1 MASKVTIQ
9 DIADALGLSRNT
21 VSKAINNTGVLADA
35 TRERILAKAVEMGY
49 KQFSYASVAG
59 AASISAPMAQ
69 GQKNEIAVF
78 TTLFL
83 NTSHFASTMLDKFQ
97 REAAQLGY
105 SIALHRILPED
116 LQSRSLPKSMNPE
129 RTAGIVCFE
138 VFDEPYARMVCECG
152 IPVLF
157 VDTPVCM
164 DGRPLEADR
173 LYMDNT
179 VGITDFIGR
188 MSARGKKKIGFI
200 GEYTHCQSFFE
211 RFMAYRNA
219 MFLCGLP
226 IDESWCITGNLGE
239 EEENVLGDRYRSYL
253 YHTFRRMNEL
263 PDVFICAND
272 FIAFDA
278 MQVFKLLGIAVP
290 KDVYLFGFDD
300 SPESRLV
307 TPTLSTVHIHSQIM
321 GYSAT
326 QLLISRIN
334 EPSLNFRTVHTESTL
349 ILRES
354 TED

>member
-49 KQFSYASVAG
+49 KQFSYINATGINNFIAP
-59 AASISAPMAQ
+59 AAPD
-69 GQKNEIAVF
+69 GKNDIAVF

-105 SIALHRILPED
+105 STSLHRILPED
-116 LQSRSLPKSMNPE
+116 IASLSLPKSMNAE

-138 VFDEPYARMVCECG
+138 VFDEPYARMVSDCG

-173 LYMDNT
+173 LYMDNAT
-179 VGITDFIGR
+179 GITDFIGR
-188 MSARGKKKIGFI
+188 MSARGKRNIGFI
-200 GEYTHCQSFFE
+200 GEYMHCQSFFE

-219 MFLCGLP
+219 MFLCGMP
-226 IDESWCITGNLGE
+226 INEDWCITGNLNE
-239 EEENVLGDRYRSYL
+239 EDEDVMNDCYRSYL
-253 YHTFRRMNEL
+253 YHTFKSMKTL
-263 PDVFICAND
+263 PDVFVCAND

-278 MQVFKLLGIAVP
+278 MQVFKLLGISVP

-334 EPSLNFRTVHTESTL
+334 EPNLNFRSVHTESTL

>member
-35 TRERILAKAVEMGY
+35 TRDRILAKAVEMGY
-49 KQFSYASVAG
+49 KQFSYINATGMAN
-59 AASISAPMAQ
+59 AASPAAS
-69 GQKNEIAVF
+69 GRNEIAIF

-105 SIALHRILPED
+105 STTLHRILPED

-138 VFDEPYARMVCECG
+138 VFDEPYARMVCTCG

-157 VDTPVCM
+157 VDTPVCR

-179 VGITDFIGR
+179 VGISDFVGR
-188 MSARGKKKIGFI
+188 MSARGKRKIGFI
-200 GEYTHCQSFFE
+200 GEYTHCQSFFD
-211 RFMAYRNA
+211 RFMAFRNA
-219 MFLCGLP
+219 MYLCDLP
-226 IDESWCITGNLGE
+226 INEDWCITGNLTDE
-239 EEENVLGDRYRSYL
+239 EDVMDHPYRSYL
-253 YHTFRRMNEL
+253 YHTFKNMKTL

-334 EPSLNFRTVHTESTL
+334 EPNLNFRTVYTESTL

>member
-49 KQFSYASVAG
+49 KQFSYVNASGIANLNTPAV
-59 AASISAPMAQ
+59 PE
-69 GQKNEIAVF
+69 KNEIAVF

-97 REAAQLGY
+97 REAALLGY
-105 SIALHRILPED
+105 SITLHRILPED
-116 LQSRSLPKSMNPE
+116 ILSRSLPKSVNAE
-129 RTAGIVCFE
+129 RTAGILCFE

-173 LYMDNT
+173 LYMDNS
-179 VGITDFIGR
+179 VGINAFVR
-188 MSARGKKKIGFI
+188 HMAQRGKTKIGFI
-200 GEYTHCQSFFE
+200 GEYMHCQSFFE

-219 MFLCGLP
+219 MYLCGLQL
-226 IDESWCITGNLGE
+226 DEKYCFTGNLND
-239 EEENVLGDRYRSYL
+239 EENFMGDRYRSYL
-253 YHTFRRMNEL
+253 YHQFKNLKEL

-278 MQVFKLLGIAVP
+278 IQVFKLLDIRVP
-290 KDVYLFGFDD
+290 EDVYLFGFDD
-300 SPESRLV
+300 SPESRLI

-334 EPSLNFRTVHTESTL
+334 EPSLNFRSVHTESTL

-354 TED
+354 TGD

>member
-49 KQFSYASVAG
+49 KQFSYINASGVANLT
-59 AASISAPMAQ
+59 SSMAQ
-69 GQKNEIAVF
+69 SDKCEIAVF
-78 TTLFL
+78 STLFL

-105 SIALHRILPED
+105 STTLHRILPED
-116 LQSRSLPKSMNPE
+116 IAARELPMSMNPE

-138 VFDEPYARMVCECG
+138 VFDEPYARMLCSCG

-157 VDTPVCM
+157 VDTPVCLNE
-164 DGRPLEADR
+164 PLDADC

-179 VGITDFIGR
+179 AGINAFIHK
-188 MSARGKKKIGFI
+188 MAARGKKKIGFV
-200 GEYTHCQSFFE
+200 GEYMHCQSFFE
-211 RFMAYRNA
+211 RYMAYRNG
-219 MFLCGLP
+219 MFLHGLP
-226 IDESWCITGNLGE
+226 IEEKYCFTGNFIG
-239 EEENVLGDRYRSYL
+239 GKDIMDHPYRSYL
-253 YHTFRRMNEL
+253 YQCFKSLDTL
-263 PDVFICAND
+263 PDVLVCAND
-272 FIAFDA
+272 FIAFDLL
-278 MQVFKLLGIAVP
+278 QVFKMLGVSVP
-290 KDVYLFGFDD
+290 RDVYLFGFDD

-354 TED
+354 TEN

>member
-49 KQFSYASVAG
+49 KQFSY
-59 AASISAPMAQ
+59 ISASGVSNLNVPAAQ
-69 GQKNEIAVF
+69 NDKKEIAVF
-78 TTLFL
+78 TALFL
-83 NTSHFASTMLDKFQ
+83 NASHFASTMLDKFQ

-105 SIALHRILPED
+105 SITLHRILPED
-116 LQSRSLPKSMNPE
+116 LKALALPKSMNPE

-138 VFDEPYARMVCECG
+138 VFDEPYARMVSECG
-152 IPVLF
+152 IPALF
-157 VDTPVCM
+157 VDTPVLTN
-164 DGRPLEADR
+164 GRPLEADR
-173 LYMDNT
+173 LLMDNT
-179 VGITDFIGR
+179 AGINAFVR
-188 MSARGKKKIGFI
+188 HMAQRGKTKIGFI
-200 GEYTHCQSFFE
+200 GEYMHCQSFFE

-219 MFLCGLP
+219 MYLCGLQL
-226 IDESWCITGNLGE
+226 DEKYCFTGNLTDE
-239 EEENVLGDRYRSYL
+239 EDFMSNRYRSYL
-253 YHTFRRMNEL
+253 YHRFKNLKEL

-278 MQVFKLLGIAVP
+278 IQVFKLLDIRVP
-290 KDVYLFGFDD
+290 EDVYLFGFDD

>member
-49 KQFSYASVAG
+49 KQFSYINASGVANL
-59 AASISAPMAQ
+59 SAPAAQ
-69 GQKNEIAVF
+69 GEKCEIAVF
-78 TTLFL
+78 STLFL
-83 NTSHFASTMLDKFQ
+83 NASHFASTMLDKFQ

-105 SIALHRILPED
+105 STTLHRILPED
-116 LQSRSLPKSMNPE
+116 IEALDLPMSMNPD

-138 VFDEPYARMVCECG
+138 VFNEPYARMLSTCG

-157 VDTPVCM
+157 VDTPVCLNE
-164 DGRPLEADR
+164 PLDADC

-179 VGITDFIGR
+179 AGINAFIHNMAERGR
-188 MSARGKKKIGFI
+188 KRIGFI
-200 GEYTHCQSFFE
+200 GEYMHCQSFFE
-211 RFMAYRNA
+211 RYMAYRNS
-219 MFLCGLP
+219 MFLHGLE
-226 IDESWCITGNLGE
+226 IEDRFCFTGNFTGGE
-239 EEENVLGDRYRSYL
+239 DVMDQPYRSYL
-253 YHTFRRMNEL
+253 YHSLKNMKEL
-263 PDVFICAND
+263 PEAFICAND
-272 FIAFDA
+272 FIAFDL
-278 MQVFKLLGIAVP
+278 MQVFKRLGISVP
-290 KDVYLFGFDD
+290 HDVYLFGFDD

-354 TED
+354 TGN

>member
-49 KQFSYASVAG
+49 KQFSYINATGVANL
-59 AASISAPMAQ
+59 SAPAAPD
-69 GQKNEIAVF
+69 QKNEIAVF

-105 SIALHRILPED
+105 STTLHRILPED
-116 LQSRSLPKSMNPE
+116 IATRSLPKSMNRE

-157 VDTPVCM
+157 VDTPVCR

-226 IDESWCITGNLGE
+226 INEDWCITGNLAEDE
-239 EEENVLGDRYRSYL
+239 EDVTGHGYRSYL
-253 YHTFRRMNEL
+253 YHRFKNMDAL

-290 KDVYLFGFDD
+290 SDVFLFGFDD

-334 EPSLNFRTVHTESTL
+334 EPNLNFRTVHTESTL

-354 TED
+354 TGD

>member
-49 KQFSYASVAG
+49 KQFSYINASGVANL
-59 AASISAPMAQ
+59 SAPAAQ
-69 GQKNEIAVF
+69 GEKCEIAVF
-78 TTLFL
+78 STLFL
-83 NTSHFASTMLDKFQ
+83 NASHFASTMLDKFQ

-105 SIALHRILPED
+105 STTLHRVLPED
-116 LQSRSLPKSMNPE
+116 IQARELPMSMNPD

-138 VFDEPYARMVCECG
+138 VFDEPYARMLCTCG

-157 VDTPVCM
+157 VDTPVCLNE
-164 DGRPLEADR
+164 PLDADC

-179 VGITDFIGR
+179 SGINAFIHN
-188 MSARGKKKIGFI
+188 MAARGKKKIGFV
-200 GEYTHCQSFFE
+200 GEYLHCQSFFE
-211 RFMAYRNA
+211 RYMAYRNG
-219 MFLCGLP
+219 MFLHNLP
-226 IDESWCITGNLGE
+226 IEERFCFTNNLTEGE
-239 EEENVLGDRYRSYL
+239 DVMNHPYRSYL
-253 YHTFRRMNEL
+253 YYSFKDMKEL
-263 PDVFICAND
+263 PDAFVCAND
-272 FIAFDA
+272 FIAFDL
-278 MQVFKLLGIAVP
+278 MQVFKVLGVSVP

-354 TED
+354 TGD

>member
-35 TRERILAKAVEMGY
+35 TRDRILAKAVEMGY
-49 KQFSYASVAG
+49 KQFSYAAVS
-59 AASISAPMAQ
+59 AAVNPAAPMAQ

-105 SIALHRILPED
+105 SITLHRILPDD
-116 LQSRSLPKSMNPE
+116 LQARSLPKSMNAE

-138 VFDEPYARMVCECG
+138 VFDEPYARMVCACG

-173 LYMDNT
+173 LFMDNT
-179 VGITDFIGR
+179 TGITDFVGR
-188 MSARGKKKIGFI
+188 MSARGKKKIGFL
-200 GEYTHCQSFFE
+200 GEYMHCQSFFE

-219 MFLCGLP
+219 MYLYGLP
-226 IDESWCITGNLGE
+226 IEEKFCITGNLTDG
-239 EEENVLGDRYRSYL
+239 ENVLGDRYRSYL
-253 YHTFRRMNEL
+253 YHCFRQMGEL
-263 PDVFICAND
+263 PEVFICAND

-278 MQVFKLLGIAVP
+278 LQVFRLLGINVP
-290 KDVYLFGFDD
+290 KDVFLFGFDD

-334 EPSLNFRTVHTESTL
+334 EPSLNLRTVHTESTL

-354 TED
+354 TMD

>member
-35 TRERILAKAVEMGY
+35 TRDRILAKAVEMGY
-49 KQFSYASVAG
+49 KQFSYINATGVTS
-59 AASISAPMAQ
+59 AAPAVS
-69 GQKNEIAVF
+69 GKNEIAVF

-105 SIALHRILPED
+105 TTALHRIMPED
-116 LQSRSLPKSMNPE
+116 LQSRTLPKSMNPE

-138 VFDEPYARMVCECG
+138 VFDEPYARMVCTCG

-157 VDTPVCM
+157 VDTPVCR

-179 VGITDFIGR
+179 VGITDFVLR
-188 MSARGKKKIGFI
+188 MAARGKTKIGFL
-200 GEYTHCQSFFE
+200 GDYTHCQSFFE
-211 RFMAYRNA
+211 RYMAYRNA
-219 MFLCGLP
+219 MYMCSLP
-226 IDESWCITGNLGE
+226 INEDWCITGNLGE
-239 EEENVLGDRYRSYL
+239 DEENDLGDGYRSYL
-253 YHTFRRMNEL
+253 YHRFKCMDTL
-263 PDVFICAND
+263 PDVFVCAND
-272 FIAFDA
+272 FTAFDA
-278 MQVFKLLGIAVP
+278 MQVFKLLNITVP
-290 KDVYLFGFDD
+290 KDVFLFGFDD

>member
-49 KQFSYASVAG
+49 KQFSY
-59 AASISAPMAQ
+59 ISASGVSNLSAPTAPND
-69 GQKNEIAVF
+69 KNEIAVF

-105 SIALHRILPED
+105 SISLHRILPED
-116 LQSRSLPKSMNPE
+116 LQACVLPKSVNAE

-138 VFDEPYARMVCECG
+138 VFDEAYARMVSECG
-152 IPVLF
+152 IPALF
-157 VDTPVCM
+157 VDAPVLT

-173 LYMDNT
+173 LLMDNT
-179 VGITDFIGR
+179 AGINAFIHHMAR
-188 MSARGKKKIGFI
+188 RGKTKIGFI
-200 GEYTHCQSFFE
+200 GEYMHCQSFFE
-211 RFMAYRNA
+211 RYMAYRNA

-226 IDESWCITGNLGE
+226 IDEETCFTGNLT
-239 EEENVLGDRYRSYL
+239 EEENVMSDRYRSYL
-253 YHTFRRMNEL
+253 HHRFKNLKEL
-263 PDVFICAND
+263 PDVFVCAND

-278 MQVFKLLGIAVP
+278 IQVFKLLGISVP
-290 KDVYLFGFDD
+290 NDLYLFGFDD
-300 SPESRLV
+300 SPESRLI
-307 TPTLSTVHIHSQIM
+307 TPTMSTVHIHSQIM

-354 TED
+354 TGD

>member
-49 KQFSYASVAG
+49 KQFSY
-59 AASISAPMAQ
+59 ISASGVANLASPAA
-69 GQKNEIAVF
+69 GGKSEIAIL

-105 SIALHRILPED
+105 STTLHRILPED
-116 LQSRSLPKSMNPE
+116 IASRSLPMSMSSE

-138 VFDEPYARMVCECG
+138 VFDEPYARMLCSCG

-157 VDTPVCM
+157 VDTPVCR
-164 DGRPLEADR
+164 DGRPLEADC

-179 VGITDFIGR
+179 IGITDFVGR
-188 MSARGKKKIGFI
+188 MSARGKRKIGFI
-200 GEYTHCQSFFE
+200 GEYMHCQSFFE

-226 IDESWCITGNLGE
+226 IDESWCVTGNLTE
-239 EEENVLGDRYRSYL
+239 EEDVLGHRYRSYL
-253 YHTFRRMNEL
+253 YHTFKHMDSL

-278 MQVFKLLGIAVP
+278 LQAFKPLGINVP
-290 KDVYLFGFDD
+290 NDVYLFGFDD
-300 SPESRLV
+300 SPESRLI

-354 TED
+354 TGD

>member
-35 TRERILAKAVEMGY
+35 TRERILSKAVEMGY
-49 KQFSYASVAG
+49 KQFSYISASGVANMLAP
-59 AASISAPMAQ
+59 AASD
-69 GQKNEIAVF
+69 QKQEIAVF
-78 TTLFL
+78 TALFL

-97 REAAQLGY
+97 RETTHLGY
-105 SIALHRILPED
+105 NTVLHRILPED
-116 LQSRSLPKSMNPE
+116 IRALTLPKSMDPA

-138 VFDEPYARMVCECG
+138 VFHEDYARMICGCG

-157 VDTPVCM
+157 VDTPVCTNF
-164 DGRPLEADR
+164 GSLEADC

-179 VGITDFIGR
+179 AGIHAFIHN
-188 MSARGKKKIGFI
+188 MVSRGKRRIGFI
-200 GEYTHCQSFFE
+200 GEYMHCQSFFE
-211 RFMAYRNA
+211 RYMAYRNS
-219 MFLCGLP
+219 MFLHGIEDCSDICFTSNYAG
-226 IDESWCITGNLGE
+226 GE
-239 EEENVLGDRYRSYL
+239 NPMQHPYRSYL
-253 YHTFRRMNEL
+253 LECFKALPEL

-272 FIAFDA
+272 FVAFDA
-278 MQVFKLLGIAVP
+278 MQVFKVLGISVP
-290 KDVYLFGFDD
+290 QDVYLCGFDD

-307 TPTLSTVHIHSQIM
+307 TPTLSTIHIHSQIM

-354 TED
+354 TQD

>member
-188 MSARGKKKIGFI
+188 MSARGKRKIGFI

-211 RFMAYRNA
+211 RFTAYRNA
-219 MFLCGLP
+219 MFLYGMP
-226 IDESWCITGNLGE
+226 IDESWCITGNLAQ
-239 EEENVLGDRYRSYL
+239 EEENVLSDRYRSYL
-253 YHTFRRMNEL
+253 YHTFRRMAEL

-334 EPSLNFRTVHTESTL
+334 EPNLNFRSVHTESTL